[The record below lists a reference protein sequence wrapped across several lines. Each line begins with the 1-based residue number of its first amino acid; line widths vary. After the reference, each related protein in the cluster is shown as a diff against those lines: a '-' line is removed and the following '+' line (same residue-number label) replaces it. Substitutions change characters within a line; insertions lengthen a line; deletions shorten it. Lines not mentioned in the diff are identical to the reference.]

1 MAIWIRKGDCLY
13 LDTYLSVLAFGPDPS
28 SLLPTP
34 PPCSAYVLLVLAS
47 NLSKPS
53 DRNSLSAASAPSS
66 PNTL

>member
-1 MAIWIRKGDCLY
+1 MGIWIRKGDCL
-13 LDTYLSVLAFGPDPS
+13 YLSVLAFGPDPS
-28 SLLPTP
+28 SLLPPP